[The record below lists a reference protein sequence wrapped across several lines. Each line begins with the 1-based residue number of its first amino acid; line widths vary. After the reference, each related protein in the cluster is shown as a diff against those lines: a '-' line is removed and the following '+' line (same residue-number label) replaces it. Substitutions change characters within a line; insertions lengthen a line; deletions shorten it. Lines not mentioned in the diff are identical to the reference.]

1 MGFSARGEYLL
12 AMLSNLAPVPP
23 DPILGTTVAFR
34 ADDNPRKADLGV
46 GLYTTAEG
54 TTPIFAAVK
63 EAEQR
68 VVDAQVS
75 KDYVSPP
82 GNAAFMERVARL
94 ILGDD
99 HPALAANRV
108 GVAQT
113 TAGSGAL
120 RVAAGL
126 ILRAQPATTLWL
138 PAPSWGNHQPLLGG
152 AGLAIRSYP
161 YYDQVSHTQQFDGMV
176 DALDQLGPT
185 DVVLLQGS
193 CHNPSGS
200 DLSPEQWAVVAD
212 LAERRGFTPLV
223 DIAYQGLATG
233 LAEDVAGTRLLAERL
248 PEVLVAYSCSK
259 NFGLYRERA
268 GLLLT
273 THAEPD
279 EAAIATGQM
288 ANVTRELY
296 SMPPAHGAEIVA
308 EILGDDA
315 LRTSWD
321 DEVAHMRDRLNGL
334 RALLVDRLRTATDT
348 DEFDY
353 IGAERGMFSFLG
365 FTADQVQ
372 RLQREFGV
380 YAIPSSRINVAGVTE
395 ANVDH
400 IA

>member
-1 MGFSARGEYLL
+1 
-12 AMLSNLAPVPP
+12 MLSNLAPVPP

-34 ADDNPRKADLGV
+34 ADDDPRKADLGV
-46 GLYTTAEG
+46 GLYKTADG
-54 TTPIFAAVK
+54 RTPIFAAVK
-63 EAEQR
+63 AAEQR
-68 VVDAQVS
+68 VIDAQES

-82 GNAAFMERVARL
+82 GHAPFMEQVTRL
-94 ILGDD
+94 VLGEE
-99 HPALAANRV
+99 HPAVVEHRV

-126 ILRAQPATTLWL
+126 LLRAEPDTTLWL

-161 YYDQVSHTQQFDGMV
+161 YYDQVSHSQQFDGMV
-176 DALDQLGPT
+176 AALGQLGPR

-200 DLSPEQWAVVAD
+200 DLSAEQWGVVAD
-212 LAERRGFTPLV
+212 LAEQRGFTPLI

-233 LAEDVAGTRLLAERL
+233 IEEDVAGTRLLAERL
-248 PEVLVAYSCSK
+248 PEVLIAYSCSK

-273 THAEPD
+273 IAAEAD
-279 EAAIATGQM
+279 VAAVASGQM

-308 EILGDDA
+308 AILGDA
-315 LRTSWD
+315 ELRTSWS
-321 DEVAHMRDRLNGL
+321 DEVTVMRDRLNGL
-334 RALLVDRLRTATDT
+334 RDLLVERLRAATDSE
-348 DEFDY
+348 EFDY

-372 RLQREFGV
+372 RLQREFAV

-400 IA
+400 IAEAIAAVR